1 MGVVVRVY
9 CREIRGFKV
18 NIMVRVSN
26 MEIRLGEITD
36 PRTNTGTEAETSA
49 EAENFRKKELNHFR
63 ISEKSVDARKKR

>member
-26 MEIRLGEITD
+26 IKIRLGEITD
-36 PRTNTGTEAETSA
+36 PRDEIPVLKQKLLLKLKISE
-49 EAENFRKKELNHFR
+49 KELNHFR
-63 ISEKSVDARKKR
+63 ISKNRLMQGKE